1 MDDDFCWEEV
11 VQEREVPDFGRGS
24 TLPMMLFKLSLFI
37 R

>member
-1 MDDDFCWEEV
+1 MDDDFCWEGVDQEGEV
-11 VQEREVPDFGRGS
+11 LDFGQGS